1 MPRKSSDIEMR
12 LRVFGAMLAI
22 AIVLAGASLAGCSR
36 NHGGAPTSD
45 AVQSRTSQQAQDIA
59 SSHDTGPVTLIV
71 DDPTCGQIR
80 EISDSIRPTLESLD
94 KFDPQIPA
102 SQWTDSRR
110 SRYQEAL
117 GQLNT
122 AADKYLQIAKQ
133 TPSRVMRELYLQ
145 SVAYYQAFVTRID
158 SYVPETH
165 NIALAARY
173 YVETIEYICS
183 AEFATEERKD
193 DQRSVDPGPIAAP
206 SIAEAAIPQVL
217 MKEPDPVCPAW
228 IDSMERSELEI
239 QAWRRGFDPSLPAGT
254 WPESQRNLMASA
266 KPVFQQEI
274 NKMNT
279 SLKTVSN
286 PTLRDL
292 TALSSLYLSTFIA
305 WSDTYVPQDMWLY
318 NTAISLRNAIATSC
332 QCQLN

>member
-1 MPRKSSDIEMR
+1 MLPRCGVSATH
-12 LRVFGAMLAI
+12 LRIFGAIVATT
-22 AIVLAGASLAGCSR
+22 AVLATASVSACGRSHDSTSMPSSGGSSASR
-36 NHGGAPTSD
+36 QPN
-45 AVQSRTSQQAQDIA
+45 DIA

-71 DDPTCGQIR
+71 NDPTCGQIR

-102 SQWTDSRR
+102 NQWTDLRR

-122 AADKYLQIAKQ
+122 AADKYLQVAKR

-145 SVAYYQAFVTRID
+145 SVAYYQAFASRID

-165 NIALAARY
+165 NFALAAKH
-173 YVETIEYICS
+173 YVEAIEYICS

-193 DQRSVDPGPIAAP
+193 DPRAVDPGPIASLTDGNA
-206 SIAEAAIPQVL
+206 SPQVL
-217 MKEPDPVCPAW
+217 MTEPDPVCPAW
-228 IDSMERSELEI
+228 IDSMERSEREI
-239 QAWRRGFDPSLPAGT
+239 QTWRRGFDPSLPAGT
-254 WPESQRNLMASA
+254 WPESQRNLMAVA
-266 KPVFQQEI
+266 KPVFQREI
-274 NKMNT
+274 DKMNA

-305 WSDTYVPQDMWLY
+305 WSDTYIPQDMWLY
-318 NTAISLRNAIATSC
+318 NTAVSLRNAIATSC
-332 QCQLN
+332 QCQFN